1 MDRATALQVVKEH
14 VQSKNLIKH
23 MLAAEAIMRQLALH
37 FQEDVELWG
46 LAGLVHDID
55 YAKTADEPERHAL
68 VGAEILESLG
78 VESAIIQAVLGH
90 ADKGPR
96 LTLMDKALYA
106 TDPLTGLLVAAA
118 LIHPDKRLASI
129 DVGFVLNRFGEKSFA
144 RGADRE
150 AISSCADFGM
160 ELEDFIALGLRAMQG
175 ISGDLGL

>member
-1 MDRATALQVVKEH
+1 MDRATALQSVKEH

-23 MLAAEAIMRQLALH
+23 MLAAEAIMRELASH

-55 YAKTADEPERHAL
+55 YAQTADEPERHAL
-68 VGAEILESLG
+68 VGAKILKSLE
-78 VESAIIQAVLGH
+78 VEPAIIQAVLGH

-129 DVGFVLNRFGEKSFA
+129 DVPFVLNRFGEKSFA

-150 AISSCADFGM
+150 AISSCTDFGL
-160 ELEDFIALGLRAMQG
+160 ELEEFIALGLGAMQG
-175 ISGDLGL
+175 IADDLGL